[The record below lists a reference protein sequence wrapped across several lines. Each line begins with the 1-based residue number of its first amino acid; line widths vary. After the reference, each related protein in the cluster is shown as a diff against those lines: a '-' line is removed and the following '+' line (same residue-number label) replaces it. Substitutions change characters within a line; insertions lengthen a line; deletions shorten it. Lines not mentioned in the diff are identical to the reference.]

1 MTVVDMR
8 NFFTDCKVHLIEI
21 GENKIYYA
29 EQKKEEGHESLFV
42 LEYDRQTQTERIVAN
57 YILNNVSY
65 QRHYFA
71 FAQDIVVVMERGDA
85 QAWVLRIDK
94 ETGAEKNLSH
104 LHLIGDFSD
113 CKALDAEH
121 ILFFTVPNREHESLF
136 AEYQSLTG
144 FPQVVYLYDLKTET
158 YAYLKDPRF
167 CYACGSQIVPYQHA
181 GEPWLLLTLPFGSE
195 KEKEALYHQRDSLSY
210 EACDQVWTCPLTGFF
225 EDAKQGREVSMTLL
239 FQSGT
244 DGLLRYAGMDGQ
256 NLYFRARHFPSEDQ
270 RICMVNRDTFEKG
283 VAVMLNLLEQDEP
296 SDFLIDTAG
305 GQVYRLTR
313 HGEQCEIEGVLNSK
327 VKGSYTTDLGDFIA
341 CVEDRFLIARYVL
354 SDESDSFEFNFIF
367 DLLTREKQS
376 FESRCAVQ
384 KNTVVLY

>member
-1 MTVVDMR
+1 
-8 NFFTDCKVHLIEI
+8 
-21 GENKIYYA
+21 
-29 EQKKEEGHESLFV
+29 
-42 LEYDRQTQTERIVAN
+42 
-57 YILNNVSY
+57 
-65 QRHYFA
+65 
-71 FAQDIVVVMERGDA
+71 
-85 QAWVLRIDK
+85 
-94 ETGAEKNLSH
+94 
-104 LHLIGDFSD
+104 
-113 CKALDAEH
+113 
-121 ILFFTVPNREHESLF
+121 
-136 AEYQSLTG
+136 
-144 FPQVVYLYDLKTET
+144 
-158 YAYLKDPRF
+158 
-167 CYACGSQIVPYQHA
+167 
-181 GEPWLLLTLPFGSE
+181 
-195 KEKEALYHQRDSLSY
+195 
-210 EACDQVWTCPLTGFF
+210 
-225 EDAKQGREVSMTLL
+225 MTLL